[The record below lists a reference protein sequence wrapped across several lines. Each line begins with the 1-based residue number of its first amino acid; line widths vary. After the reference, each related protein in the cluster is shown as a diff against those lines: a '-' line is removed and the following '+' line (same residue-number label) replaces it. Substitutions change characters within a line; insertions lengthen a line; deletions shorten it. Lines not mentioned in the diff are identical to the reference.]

1 MSEEIF
7 DDFGA
12 SIEVVDE
19 NEEVIEARQD
29 QGQMVDVV
37 DDTVDLDGSDLE
49 NIDLQREL
57 RETKE
62 RFVRLNADFIN
73 FRKRQEREREEHT
86 KYANE
91 RLLRDLL
98 PVIDN
103 LERAIE
109 SAKKAGEA
117 AAITSGLELVV
128 QEFLR
133 AIKRSGAEPIEAVGK
148 PFDPA
153 IHEAL
158 QRVETD
164 AVEPGYVAFEILRG
178 YMLNGRVLRVSL
190 VAVATGP
197 EITSP
202 DIENFDQN

>member
-1 MSEEIF
+1 MSEEFF

-19 NEEVIEARQD
+19 NEEVIEARQE

-37 DDTVDLDGSDLE
+37 DDTVELDGGDLE

-133 AIKRSGAEPIEAVGK
+133 AIK
-148 PFDPA
+148 
-153 IHEAL
+153 
-158 QRVETD
+158 
-164 AVEPGYVAFEILRG
+164 
-178 YMLNGRVLRVSL
+178 
-190 VAVATGP
+190 
-197 EITSP
+197 
-202 DIENFDQN
+202 